1 MPLPWRRLRSAL
13 RRRPSGAAGRI
24 PQEPAP
30 HWRWLRPAV
39 RPWAR
44 ACDCAAR
51 ERTAE
56 RRYPAC
62 RRLRAE
68 PAGPFA
74 DPSAVRCGG
83 RSSGSGASRMSSA
96 PGAPSAANAA
106 RREPVPPPADSV
118 LPGRRAAW
126 LRQPERVAPLP
137 GPSAVLPAQPAAQDP
152 PAARFLHRWKPSRTC
167 DVRKTAF
174 PRHRAVPATA
184 AAGALH
190 RR

>member
-1 MPLPWRRLRSAL
+1 MPLPWRRLRSAP

-62 RRLRAE
+62 RRLRAG

-74 DPSAVRCGG
+74 DPSAVHCGG
-83 RSSGSGASRMSSA
+83 RSSGSGVSWMSSA
-96 PGAPSAANAA
+96 HGAPSAVNAA
-106 RREPVPPPADSV
+106 RQAPVPLPADSA
-118 LPGRRAAW
+118 PRERRAAW
-126 LRQPERVAPLP
+126 LRLPERTVPLP
-137 GPSAVLPAQPAAQDP
+137 GPSAALPALPAAQDL
-152 PAARFLHRWKPSRTC
+152 PAARCLHR
-167 DVRKTAF
+167 
-174 PRHRAVPATA
+174 
-184 AAGALH
+184 
-190 RR
+190 